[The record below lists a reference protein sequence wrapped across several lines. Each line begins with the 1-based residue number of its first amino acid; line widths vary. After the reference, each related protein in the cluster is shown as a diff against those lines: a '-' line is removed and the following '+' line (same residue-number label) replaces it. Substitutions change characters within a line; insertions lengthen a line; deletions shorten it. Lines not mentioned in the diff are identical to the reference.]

1 MEAQMDAATG
11 SPLLASRV
19 DNIHALVA
27 GELFPASNFSFSFSF
42 SAVLICNAGAPS
54 SPPCLELAYK

>member
-1 MEAQMDAATG
+1 MDAATG

-27 GELFPASNFSFSFSF
+27 GDLSLASNFSFSFSF
-42 SAVLICNAGAPS
+42 SCRPHLYRWRTKLA
-54 SPPCLELAYK
+54 PCLELACK